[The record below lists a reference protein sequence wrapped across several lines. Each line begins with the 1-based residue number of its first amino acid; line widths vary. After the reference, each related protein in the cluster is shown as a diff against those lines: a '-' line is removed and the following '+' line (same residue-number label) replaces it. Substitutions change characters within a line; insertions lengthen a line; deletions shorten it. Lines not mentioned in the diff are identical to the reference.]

1 MYTDG
6 HGLERTEFGD
16 ALTEGVIGAAFEIAN
31 VLGAGFLEKVYE
43 RAFLRELALRGLNA
57 RSQVSFSVCYK
68 GQYVGEYVAD
78 LLVENKLIVEL
89 KCVGSII
96 EGAPGAV
103 YQLPESFAYPVSVAH
118 QLSKAEDRMEACCL
132 RSVKV
137 LSACIGVHQWPNLL
151 ALRAKVPQTRRL
163 NIRLPSGQ
171 LLLQVGGDLRTLA
184 QHVL

>member
-68 GQYVGEYVAD
+68 GQYIGEYVA
-78 LLVENKLIVEL
+78 
-89 KCVGSII
+89 
-96 EGAPGAV
+96 
-103 YQLPESFAYPVSVAH
+103 
-118 QLSKAEDRMEACCL
+118 
-132 RSVKV
+132 
-137 LSACIGVHQWPNLL
+137 
-151 ALRAKVPQTRRL
+151 
-163 NIRLPSGQ
+163 
-171 LLLQVGGDLRTLA
+171 
-184 QHVL
+184 